1 MAALAGNV
9 VFNKIPADKRC
20 SPITASSDDD
30 ATAAIIE
37 SVIRDEFDD
46 VLGVTFDDSSRRH
59 VAGVSKRR
67 SHGSS
72 DFGDGYDSHDVC
84 EVRKSHA
91 EIDKFNFR
99 NLKHKKLWFVCSPM
113 CTTVQCTLGCR
124 HNSHI

>member
-1 MAALAGNV
+1 MATLVGNV
-9 VFNKIPADKRC
+9 VSNKIPVDKRC
-20 SPITASSDDD
+20 SPITASSDDDD

-72 DFGDGYDSHDVC
+72 DFDDGYDSHDVC

-99 NLKHKKLWFVCSPM
+99 IFITSKNCSFL
-113 CTTVQCTLGCR
+113 CTL
-124 HNSHI
+124 NAV